1 MSMDIQE
8 NPTKVPLSENAI
20 LHQSG
25 VSFFRIFTAYRKE
38 KKIRTEKIVSGV
50 ISRRA
55 FLDIEKGKSVLSR
68 ENWKFLMH
76 RIGIVTDYFETVVS
90 RKELKDWR
98 CREDICLSVCED
110 CKKAKKLLEEYR
122 NSHIK
127 MSNIERQFC
136 LKIEWLLSRN
146 EKSDEELYKLSKDA
160 VCCTVQEDWKE
171 NLSVLYVG
179 PEELE
184 AMLLVVWSLLKKNEL
199 MDAFRLFDQI
209 QRYPKIHNWE
219 PRMREMICA
228 QIALIG
234 IKLYERMQKIDIG
247 YKIGMESLELLRQQ
261 SSQRYAYPLLAELV
275 RIGIMLEKEKSEEL
289 LQFQKFQKAF
299 EIVYEE
305 NKIPYM
311 RVWQCGSIENS
322 YDVGMVLK
330 RMRMAQEKTQEEV
343 CIDEKGFSFLNVRQL
358 SRMEGKNEIICERI
372 SVIVPI
378 YNTEKYLAR
387 CIESILC
394 QTYTNLEII
403 LVDDGSTDKSG
414 DICDFYA
421 RKDNRVKVVHKENG
435 GAAAAR
441 NFALNMVTGQ
451 YIGFVDSDDTVEK
464 DFFELLYDL
473 ICQYDADISMVA
485 YREIEMGEK
494 IAKLKDKSLIVMNQ
508 KQAVKELLF
517 DRKIQNYVWNKLYKR
532 KLFQG
537 VYFPIGV
544 IYEDISVMYDLIRKI
559 EKLVYLPESKYNY
572 YIRKDSI
579 VNTNSHQKR
588 VDELDSVIK
597 RYKDAKRDFPELE
610 QENAYA
616 LVMWMIRVYSYTVK
630 ENDPNDT
637 FIKEQY
643 ELFQSESQKYLCYI
657 LTNLKPFKRMILL
670 AMLWD
675 LEKGKEVVRMDG
687 ELHE

>member
-1 MSMDIQE
+1 MSMDIQG
-8 NPTKVPLSENAI
+8 NLTKIPLSENAI

-110 CKKAKKLLEEYR
+110 CEKAKKLLEEYR

-146 EKSDEELYKLSKDA
+146 EKSGEELYKLSKDA

-171 NLSVLYVG
+171 NLSALYVG
-179 PEELE
+179 SEELE

-234 IKLYERMQKIDIG
+234 IKLYERMKKIDIA
-247 YKIGMESLELLRQQ
+247 YKIGIESLELLRQQ

-275 RIGIMLEKEKSEEL
+275 RIGIMLEKEKSEKL

-358 SRMEGKNEIICERI
+358 SRIEKGENRPSTENFQFLTRKMGRELDWIMPMLETDSIEVLSMRQDIIYAIGMRQWKKAKNILEQLKTKIGAEDYKEPQIQQEIQFIEAMYELEANRITACEAEKEYYEALSYTFELSWLSLEELPFIRSEEGIII
-372 SVIVPI
+372 SNIADI
-378 YNTEKYLAR
+378 YHDMGNLKKSEELFEKLSSVYQKKQMFLK
-387 CIESILC
+387 
-394 QTYTNLEII
+394 TNSSASAII
-403 LVDDGSTDKSG
+403 LGQYSRLLG
-414 DICDFYA
+414 DIMNY
-421 RKDNRVKVVHKENG
+421 KK
-435 GAAAAR
+435 
-441 NFALNMVTGQ
+441 AL
-451 YIGFVDSDDTVEK
+451 YI
-464 DFFELLYDL
+464 
-473 ICQYDADISMVA
+473 
-485 YREIEMGEK
+485 
-494 IAKLKDKSLIVMNQ
+494 
-508 KQAVKELLF
+508 
-517 DRKIQNYVWNKLYKR
+517 
-532 KLFQG
+532 
-537 VYFPIGV
+537 
-544 IYEDISVMYDLIRKI
+544 
-559 EKLVYLPESKYNY
+559 
-572 YIRKDSI
+572 
-579 VNTNSHQKR
+579 
-588 VDELDSVIK
+588 DSVN
-597 RYKDAKRDFPELE
+597 L
-610 QENAYA
+610 
-616 LVMWMIRVYSYTVK
+616 
-630 ENDPNDT
+630 
-637 FIKEQY
+637 QY
-643 ELFQSESQKYLCYI
+643 ELNDFNLIHIENLLYNQAWAYYEIDREQNSQKI
-657 LTNLKPFKRMILL
+657 QRKFWAAQRFAEFNR
-670 AMLWD
+670 
-675 LEKGKEVVRMDG
+675 KE
-687 ELHE
+687 ELIN

>member
-1 MSMDIQE
+1 MSMDIQG
-8 NPTKVPLSENAI
+8 NLTKIPLSENAI

-76 RIGIVTDYFETVVS
+76 RIGIVTDYFEIVVS

-98 CREDICLSVCED
+98 CREDICLSACED
-110 CKKAKKLLEEYR
+110 CEKAKKLLEEYR

-146 EKSDEELYKLSKDA
+146 EKSGEELYKLSKDA

-171 NLSVLYVG
+171 NLSALYVG

-209 QRYPKIHNWE
+209 QRYLKIHNWE

-234 IKLYERMQKIDIG
+234 IKLYERMQKIDIA
-247 YKIGMESLELLRQQ
+247 YKIGTESLELLRQQ
-261 SSQRYAYPLLAELV
+261 SSQRYAYPLLVELV

-289 LQFQKFQKAF
+289 QQFLKFQKAF
-299 EIVYEE
+299 AILYEE

-358 SRMEGKNEIICERI
+358 SRIEKGENRPSTENFQFLTRKMGRELDWIMPMLETDSIEVLSMRQDIIYAIGMRQWKKAKNILEQLKTKIRAEDYKEPQIQQEIQFIEAMYELEANKITVSEAEKKYYEALSYTFELSWLSLEELPFIRSEEGIII
-372 SVIVPI
+372 SNIADI
-378 YNTEKYLAR
+378 YHDMGNLKKSEELFEKLSSVYQKKQML
-387 CIESILC
+387 LK
-394 QTYTNLEII
+394 TNSSASAII
-403 LVDDGSTDKSG
+403 L
-414 DICDFYA
+414 
-421 RKDNRVKVVHKENG
+421 
-435 GAAAAR
+435 
-441 NFALNMVTGQ
+441 GQ
-451 YIGFVDSDDTVEK
+451 YSR
-464 DFFELLYDL
+464 LLGN
-473 ICQYDADISMVA
+473 I
-485 YREIEMGEK
+485 
-494 IAKLKDKSLIVMNQ
+494 MNY
-508 KQAVKELLF
+508 KKA
-517 DRKIQNYVWNKLYKR
+517 LY
-532 KLFQG
+532 
-537 VYFPIGV
+537 I
-544 IYEDISVMYDLIRKI
+544 
-559 EKLVYLPESKYNY
+559 
-572 YIRKDSI
+572 
-579 VNTNSHQKR
+579 
-588 VDELDSVIK
+588 DSVN
-597 RYKDAKRDFPELE
+597 L
-610 QENAYA
+610 
-616 LVMWMIRVYSYTVK
+616 
-630 ENDPNDT
+630 
-637 FIKEQY
+637 QY
-643 ELFQSESQKYLCYI
+643 ELNDFNLIHIENLLYNQAWAYYEIDREQNNQKIQRKFWTAQRIAEFNRKEELINLLKMRENKYL
-657 LTNLKPFKRMILL
+657 
-670 AMLWD
+670 
-675 LEKGKEVVRMDG
+675 KGD
-687 ELHE
+687 

>member
-1 MSMDIQE
+1 MSMDIQG
-8 NPTKVPLSENAI
+8 NLTKIPLSENAI

-110 CKKAKKLLEEYR
+110 CEKAKKLLEEYR

-146 EKSDEELYKLSKDA
+146 EKSGEELYKLSKDA

-171 NLSVLYVG
+171 NLSALYVG

-234 IKLYERMQKIDIG
+234 IKLYERMQKIDIA
-247 YKIGMESLELLRQQ
+247 YKIGIESLELLRQQ
-261 SSQRYAYPLLAELV
+261 SSQRYVYPLLVELV

-289 LQFQKFQKAF
+289 QQFLKFQKAF
-299 EIVYEE
+299 AILYEE

-343 CIDEKGFSFLNVRQL
+343 CIDENGFSFLNVRQL
-358 SRMEGKNEIICERI
+358 SRIEKGENRPSTENFQFLTRKMGRELDWIMPMLETDSIEVLSMRQDIIYSIGMRQWKKAQNILEQLKTKIGAEDYKEPQIQQEIQFIEAMYELEANKITVSEAEKKYYEALSYTFELSWLSLEELPFIRSEEGIII
-372 SVIVPI
+372 SNIADI
-378 YNTEKYLAR
+378 YHDMGNLKKSEELFEKLSSVYQKKQML
-387 CIESILC
+387 LK
-394 QTYTNLEII
+394 TNSSASAII
-403 LVDDGSTDKSG
+403 L
-414 DICDFYA
+414 
-421 RKDNRVKVVHKENG
+421 
-435 GAAAAR
+435 
-441 NFALNMVTGQ
+441 GQ
-451 YIGFVDSDDTVEK
+451 YSR
-464 DFFELLYDL
+464 LLGN
-473 ICQYDADISMVA
+473 I
-485 YREIEMGEK
+485 
-494 IAKLKDKSLIVMNQ
+494 MNY
-508 KQAVKELLF
+508 KKA
-517 DRKIQNYVWNKLYKR
+517 LY
-532 KLFQG
+532 
-537 VYFPIGV
+537 I
-544 IYEDISVMYDLIRKI
+544 
-559 EKLVYLPESKYNY
+559 
-572 YIRKDSI
+572 
-579 VNTNSHQKR
+579 
-588 VDELDSVIK
+588 DSVN
-597 RYKDAKRDFPELE
+597 L
-610 QENAYA
+610 
-616 LVMWMIRVYSYTVK
+616 
-630 ENDPNDT
+630 
-637 FIKEQY
+637 QY
-643 ELFQSESQKYLCYI
+643 ELNDFNLIHIENLLYNQAWAYYEIDREQNNQKIQRKFWTAQRIAEFNRKEELINLLKMRENKYL
-657 LTNLKPFKRMILL
+657 
-670 AMLWD
+670 
-675 LEKGKEVVRMDG
+675 KGD
-687 ELHE
+687 

>member
-1 MSMDIQE
+1 MSMDIQG
-8 NPTKVPLSENAI
+8 NLTKIPLSENAI

-110 CKKAKKLLEEYR
+110 CEKAKKLLEEYR

-146 EKSDEELYKLSKDA
+146 EKSGEELYKLSKDA

-171 NLSVLYVG
+171 NLSALYVG
-179 PEELE
+179 SEELE

-234 IKLYERMQKIDIG
+234 IKLYERMKKIDIA
-247 YKIGMESLELLRQQ
+247 YKIGIESLELLRQQ

-275 RIGIMLEKEKSEEL
+275 RIGIMLEKEKSEKL

-358 SRMEGKNEIICERI
+358 SRIEKGENRPSTENFQFLTRKMGRELDWIMPMLETDSIEVLSMRQDIIYAIGMRQWKKAKNILEQLKTKIGAEDYKEPQIQQEIQFIEAMYELEANRITACEAEKEYYEALSYTFELSWLSLEELPFIRSEEGIII
-372 SVIVPI
+372 SNIADI
-378 YNTEKYLAR
+378 YHDMGNLKKSEELFEKLSSVYQKKQMFLK
-387 CIESILC
+387 
-394 QTYTNLEII
+394 TNSSASAII
-403 LVDDGSTDKSG
+403 LGQYSRLLG
-414 DICDFYA
+414 DIMNY
-421 RKDNRVKVVHKENG
+421 KK
-435 GAAAAR
+435 
-441 NFALNMVTGQ
+441 AL
-451 YIGFVDSDDTVEK
+451 YI
-464 DFFELLYDL
+464 
-473 ICQYDADISMVA
+473 
-485 YREIEMGEK
+485 
-494 IAKLKDKSLIVMNQ
+494 
-508 KQAVKELLF
+508 
-517 DRKIQNYVWNKLYKR
+517 
-532 KLFQG
+532 
-537 VYFPIGV
+537 
-544 IYEDISVMYDLIRKI
+544 
-559 EKLVYLPESKYNY
+559 
-572 YIRKDSI
+572 
-579 VNTNSHQKR
+579 
-588 VDELDSVIK
+588 DSVN
-597 RYKDAKRDFPELE
+597 L
-610 QENAYA
+610 
-616 LVMWMIRVYSYTVK
+616 
-630 ENDPNDT
+630 
-637 FIKEQY
+637 QY
-643 ELFQSESQKYLCYI
+643 ELNDFNLIHIENLLYNQAWAYYEIDREQNSQKIQRKFWAAQRFAEFNKKEELINLLKMRENKYL
-657 LTNLKPFKRMILL
+657 K
-670 AMLWD
+670 D
-675 LEKGKEVVRMDG
+675 D
-687 ELHE
+687 

>member
-1 MSMDIQE
+1 MSMDIQG
-8 NPTKVPLSENAI
+8 NLTKIPLSENAI

-76 RIGIVTDYFETVVS
+76 RIGIVTDYFEIVVS

-98 CREDICLSVCED
+98 CREDICLSACED
-110 CKKAKKLLEEYR
+110 CEKAKKLLEEYR

-146 EKSDEELYKLSKDA
+146 EKSGEELYKLSKDA

-171 NLSVLYVG
+171 NLSALYVG

-234 IKLYERMQKIDIG
+234 IKLYERMQKIDIA
-247 YKIGMESLELLRQQ
+247 YKIGIESLELLRQQ
-261 SSQRYAYPLLAELV
+261 SSQRYVYPLLVELV

-289 LQFQKFQKAF
+289 QQFLKFQKAF
-299 EIVYEE
+299 AILYEE

-343 CIDEKGFSFLNVRQL
+343 CIDENGFSFLNVRQL
-358 SRMEGKNEIICERI
+358 SRIEKGENRPSTENFQFLTRKMGRELDWIMPMLETDSIEVLSMRQDIIYSIGMRQWKKAQNILEQLKTKIGAEDYKEPQIQQEIQFIEAMYELEANKITVSEAEKKYYEALSYTFELSWLSLEELPFIRSEEGIII
-372 SVIVPI
+372 SNIADI
-378 YNTEKYLAR
+378 YHDMGNLKKSEELFEKLSSVYQKKQML
-387 CIESILC
+387 LK
-394 QTYTNLEII
+394 TNSSASAII
-403 LVDDGSTDKSG
+403 LGQYSRLLG
-414 DICDFYA
+414 DIMNY
-421 RKDNRVKVVHKENG
+421 KK
-435 GAAAAR
+435 
-441 NFALNMVTGQ
+441 AL
-451 YIGFVDSDDTVEK
+451 YI
-464 DFFELLYDL
+464 
-473 ICQYDADISMVA
+473 
-485 YREIEMGEK
+485 
-494 IAKLKDKSLIVMNQ
+494 
-508 KQAVKELLF
+508 
-517 DRKIQNYVWNKLYKR
+517 
-532 KLFQG
+532 
-537 VYFPIGV
+537 
-544 IYEDISVMYDLIRKI
+544 
-559 EKLVYLPESKYNY
+559 
-572 YIRKDSI
+572 
-579 VNTNSHQKR
+579 
-588 VDELDSVIK
+588 DSVN
-597 RYKDAKRDFPELE
+597 L
-610 QENAYA
+610 
-616 LVMWMIRVYSYTVK
+616 
-630 ENDPNDT
+630 
-637 FIKEQY
+637 QY
-643 ELFQSESQKYLCYI
+643 ELNDFNLIHIENLLYNQAWAYYEIDREQNNQKIQRKFWTAQRIAEFNRKEELINLLKMRENKYL
-657 LTNLKPFKRMILL
+657 
-670 AMLWD
+670 
-675 LEKGKEVVRMDG
+675 KGD
-687 ELHE
+687 

>member
-1 MSMDIQE
+1 MSMDIQG
-8 NPTKVPLSENAI
+8 NLTKIPLSENAI

-98 CREDICLSVCED
+98 CREDICLSACED
-110 CKKAKKLLEEYR
+110 CEKAKKLLEEYR

-146 EKSDEELYKLSKDA
+146 EKSGEELYKLSKDA

-171 NLSVLYVG
+171 NLSALYVG

-234 IKLYERMQKIDIG
+234 IKLYERMQKIDIA
-247 YKIGMESLELLRQQ
+247 YKIGTESLELLRQQ
-261 SSQRYAYPLLAELV
+261 SSQRYAYPLLVELV

-289 LQFQKFQKAF
+289 QQFLKFQKAF
-299 EIVYEE
+299 AILYEE

-343 CIDEKGFSFLNVRQL
+343 CIDENGFSFLNVRQL
-358 SRMEGKNEIICERI
+358 SRIEKGENRPSTENFQFLTRKMGRELDWIMPMLETDSIEVLSMRQDIIYSIGMRQWKKAQNILEQLKTKIGAEDYKEPQIQQEIQFIEAMYELEANKITVSEAEKKYYEALSYTFELSWLSLEELPFIRSEEGIII
-372 SVIVPI
+372 SNIADI
-378 YNTEKYLAR
+378 YHDMGNLKKSEELFEKLSSVYQKKQML
-387 CIESILC
+387 LK
-394 QTYTNLEII
+394 TNSSASAII
-403 LVDDGSTDKSG
+403 L
-414 DICDFYA
+414 
-421 RKDNRVKVVHKENG
+421 
-435 GAAAAR
+435 
-441 NFALNMVTGQ
+441 GQ
-451 YIGFVDSDDTVEK
+451 YSR
-464 DFFELLYDL
+464 LLGN
-473 ICQYDADISMVA
+473 I
-485 YREIEMGEK
+485 
-494 IAKLKDKSLIVMNQ
+494 MNY
-508 KQAVKELLF
+508 KKA
-517 DRKIQNYVWNKLYKR
+517 LY
-532 KLFQG
+532 
-537 VYFPIGV
+537 I
-544 IYEDISVMYDLIRKI
+544 
-559 EKLVYLPESKYNY
+559 
-572 YIRKDSI
+572 
-579 VNTNSHQKR
+579 
-588 VDELDSVIK
+588 DSVN
-597 RYKDAKRDFPELE
+597 L
-610 QENAYA
+610 
-616 LVMWMIRVYSYTVK
+616 
-630 ENDPNDT
+630 
-637 FIKEQY
+637 QY
-643 ELFQSESQKYLCYI
+643 ELNDFNLIHIENLLYNQAWAYYEIDREQNNQKIQRKFWTAQRIAEFNRKEELINLLKMRENKYL
-657 LTNLKPFKRMILL
+657 
-670 AMLWD
+670 
-675 LEKGKEVVRMDG
+675 KGD
-687 ELHE
+687 

>member
-1 MSMDIQE
+1 MSMDIQG
-8 NPTKVPLSENAI
+8 NLTKIPLSENAI

-110 CKKAKKLLEEYR
+110 CEKAKKLLEEYR

-171 NLSVLYVG
+171 NLSALYVG
-179 PEELE
+179 SEELE

-234 IKLYERMQKIDIG
+234 IKLYERMKKIDIA
-247 YKIGMESLELLRQQ
+247 YKIGIESLELLRQQ

-275 RIGIMLEKEKSEEL
+275 RIGIMLEKEKSEKL

-358 SRMEGKNEIICERI
+358 SRIEKGENRPSTENFQFLTRKMGRELDWIMPMLETDSIEVLSMRQDIIYAIGMRQWKKAQNILEQLKTKIGAEDYKEPQIQQEIQFIEAMYELEANRITACEAEKEYYEALSYTFELSWLSLEELPFIRSEEGIII
-372 SVIVPI
+372 SNIADI
-378 YNTEKYLAR
+378 YHDMGNLKKSEELFEKLSSVYQKKQMFLK
-387 CIESILC
+387 
-394 QTYTNLEII
+394 TNSSASAII
-403 LVDDGSTDKSG
+403 LGQYSRLLG
-414 DICDFYA
+414 DIMNY
-421 RKDNRVKVVHKENG
+421 KK
-435 GAAAAR
+435 
-441 NFALNMVTGQ
+441 AL
-451 YIGFVDSDDTVEK
+451 YI
-464 DFFELLYDL
+464 
-473 ICQYDADISMVA
+473 
-485 YREIEMGEK
+485 
-494 IAKLKDKSLIVMNQ
+494 
-508 KQAVKELLF
+508 
-517 DRKIQNYVWNKLYKR
+517 
-532 KLFQG
+532 
-537 VYFPIGV
+537 
-544 IYEDISVMYDLIRKI
+544 
-559 EKLVYLPESKYNY
+559 
-572 YIRKDSI
+572 
-579 VNTNSHQKR
+579 
-588 VDELDSVIK
+588 DSVN
-597 RYKDAKRDFPELE
+597 L
-610 QENAYA
+610 
-616 LVMWMIRVYSYTVK
+616 
-630 ENDPNDT
+630 
-637 FIKEQY
+637 QY
-643 ELFQSESQKYLCYI
+643 ELNDFNLIHIENLLYNQAWAYYEIDREQNSQKIQRKFWAAQRFAEFNRKEELINLLKMRENKYL
-657 LTNLKPFKRMILL
+657 K
-670 AMLWD
+670 D
-675 LEKGKEVVRMDG
+675 D
-687 ELHE
+687 

>member
-1 MSMDIQE
+1 MSMDIQG
-8 NPTKVPLSENAI
+8 NLTKIPLSENAI

-55 FLDIEKGKSVLSR
+55 FLNIEKGKSVLSR

-110 CKKAKKLLEEYR
+110 CEKAKKLLEEYR

-146 EKSDEELYKLSKDA
+146 EKSGEELYKLSKDA

-171 NLSVLYVG
+171 NLSALYVG

-234 IKLYERMQKIDIG
+234 IKLYERMQKIDIA
-247 YKIGMESLELLRQQ
+247 YKIGIESLELLRQQ
-261 SSQRYAYPLLAELV
+261 SSQRYVYPLLVELV

-289 LQFQKFQKAF
+289 QQFLKFQKAF
-299 EIVYEE
+299 AILYEE

-358 SRMEGKNEIICERI
+358 SRIEKGENRPSTENFQFLTRKMGRELDWIMPMLETDSIEVLSMRQDIIYAIGMRQWKKAKNILEQLKTKIRAEDYKEPQIQQEIQFIEAMYELEANKITVSEAEKKYYEALSYTFELSWLSLEELPFIRSEEGIII
-372 SVIVPI
+372 SNIADI
-378 YNTEKYLAR
+378 YHDMGNLKKSEELFEKLSSVYQKKQML
-387 CIESILC
+387 LK
-394 QTYTNLEII
+394 TNSSASAII
-403 LVDDGSTDKSG
+403 L
-414 DICDFYA
+414 
-421 RKDNRVKVVHKENG
+421 
-435 GAAAAR
+435 
-441 NFALNMVTGQ
+441 GQ
-451 YIGFVDSDDTVEK
+451 YSR
-464 DFFELLYDL
+464 LLGN
-473 ICQYDADISMVA
+473 I
-485 YREIEMGEK
+485 
-494 IAKLKDKSLIVMNQ
+494 MNY
-508 KQAVKELLF
+508 KKA
-517 DRKIQNYVWNKLYKR
+517 LY
-532 KLFQG
+532 
-537 VYFPIGV
+537 I
-544 IYEDISVMYDLIRKI
+544 
-559 EKLVYLPESKYNY
+559 
-572 YIRKDSI
+572 
-579 VNTNSHQKR
+579 
-588 VDELDSVIK
+588 DSVN
-597 RYKDAKRDFPELE
+597 L
-610 QENAYA
+610 
-616 LVMWMIRVYSYTVK
+616 
-630 ENDPNDT
+630 
-637 FIKEQY
+637 QY
-643 ELFQSESQKYLCYI
+643 ELNDFNLIHIENLLYNQAWAYYEIDREQNNQKIQRKFWTAQRIAEFNRKEELINLLKMRENKYL
-657 LTNLKPFKRMILL
+657 
-670 AMLWD
+670 
-675 LEKGKEVVRMDG
+675 KGD
-687 ELHE
+687 

>member
-1 MSMDIQE
+1 MSMDIQG
-8 NPTKVPLSENAI
+8 NLTKIPLSENAI

-76 RIGIVTDYFETVVS
+76 RIGIVTDYFEIVVS

-98 CREDICLSVCED
+98 CREDICLSAYED
-110 CKKAKKLLEEYR
+110 CEKAKKLLEEYR

-146 EKSDEELYKLSKDA
+146 EKSGEELYKLSKNA

-171 NLSVLYVG
+171 NLSALYVG

-234 IKLYERMQKIDIG
+234 IKLYERMKKIDIA
-247 YKIGMESLELLRQQ
+247 YKIGIESLELLRQQ

-358 SRMEGKNEIICERI
+358 SRIEKGENRPSTENFQFLTRKMGRELDWIMPMLETDSIEVLSMRQDIIYAIGMRQWKKAKNILEQLKTKIGAEDYKEPQIQQEIQFIEAMYELEANRITACEAEKEYYEALSYTFELSWLSLEELPFIRSEEGIII
-372 SVIVPI
+372 SNISDI
-378 YNTEKYLAR
+378 YHDMGNLKKSEELFEKLSSVYQKKQMFLK
-387 CIESILC
+387 
-394 QTYTNLEII
+394 TNSSASAII
-403 LVDDGSTDKSG
+403 LGQYSRLLG
-414 DICDFYA
+414 DIMNY
-421 RKDNRVKVVHKENG
+421 KK
-435 GAAAAR
+435 
-441 NFALNMVTGQ
+441 AL
-451 YIGFVDSDDTVEK
+451 YI
-464 DFFELLYDL
+464 
-473 ICQYDADISMVA
+473 
-485 YREIEMGEK
+485 
-494 IAKLKDKSLIVMNQ
+494 
-508 KQAVKELLF
+508 
-517 DRKIQNYVWNKLYKR
+517 
-532 KLFQG
+532 
-537 VYFPIGV
+537 
-544 IYEDISVMYDLIRKI
+544 
-559 EKLVYLPESKYNY
+559 
-572 YIRKDSI
+572 
-579 VNTNSHQKR
+579 
-588 VDELDSVIK
+588 DSVN
-597 RYKDAKRDFPELE
+597 L
-610 QENAYA
+610 
-616 LVMWMIRVYSYTVK
+616 
-630 ENDPNDT
+630 
-637 FIKEQY
+637 QY
-643 ELFQSESQKYLCYI
+643 ELNDFNLIHIENLLYNQAWAYYEIDREQNSQKIQRKFWAAQRFAEFNRKEELINLLKMRENKYL
-657 LTNLKPFKRMILL
+657 K
-670 AMLWD
+670 D
-675 LEKGKEVVRMDG
+675 D
-687 ELHE
+687 

>member
-1 MSMDIQE
+1 MSMDIQG
-8 NPTKVPLSENAI
+8 NLTKIPLSENAI

-110 CKKAKKLLEEYR
+110 CEKAKKLLEEYR

-146 EKSDEELYKLSKDA
+146 EKSGEELYKLSKDA

-171 NLSVLYVG
+171 NLSALYVG

-209 QRYPKIHNWE
+209 QRYLKIHNWE

-234 IKLYERMQKIDIG
+234 IKLYERMKKIDIA
-247 YKIGMESLELLRQQ
+247 YKIGIESLELLRQQ

-358 SRMEGKNEIICERI
+358 SRIEKGENRPSTENFQFLTRKMGRELDWIMPMLETDSIEVLSMRQDIIYAIGMRQWKKAKNILEQLKTKIRAEDYKEPQIQQEIQFIEAMYELEANKITVSEAEKKYYEALSYTFELSWLSLEELPFIRSEEGIII
-372 SVIVPI
+372 SNIADI
-378 YNTEKYLAR
+378 YHDMGNLKKSEELFEKLSSVYQKKQML
-387 CIESILC
+387 LK
-394 QTYTNLEII
+394 TNSSASAII
-403 LVDDGSTDKSG
+403 L
-414 DICDFYA
+414 
-421 RKDNRVKVVHKENG
+421 
-435 GAAAAR
+435 
-441 NFALNMVTGQ
+441 GQ
-451 YIGFVDSDDTVEK
+451 YSR
-464 DFFELLYDL
+464 LLGN
-473 ICQYDADISMVA
+473 I
-485 YREIEMGEK
+485 
-494 IAKLKDKSLIVMNQ
+494 MNY
-508 KQAVKELLF
+508 KKA
-517 DRKIQNYVWNKLYKR
+517 LY
-532 KLFQG
+532 
-537 VYFPIGV
+537 I
-544 IYEDISVMYDLIRKI
+544 
-559 EKLVYLPESKYNY
+559 
-572 YIRKDSI
+572 
-579 VNTNSHQKR
+579 
-588 VDELDSVIK
+588 DSVN
-597 RYKDAKRDFPELE
+597 L
-610 QENAYA
+610 
-616 LVMWMIRVYSYTVK
+616 
-630 ENDPNDT
+630 
-637 FIKEQY
+637 QY
-643 ELFQSESQKYLCYI
+643 ELNDFNLIHIENLLYNQAWAYYEIDREQNNQKIQRKFWTAQRIAEFNRKEELINLLKMRENKYL
-657 LTNLKPFKRMILL
+657 
-670 AMLWD
+670 
-675 LEKGKEVVRMDG
+675 KGD
-687 ELHE
+687 

>member
-1 MSMDIQE
+1 MSMDIQG
-8 NPTKVPLSENAI
+8 NLTKIPLSENAI

-76 RIGIVTDYFETVVS
+76 RIGIVTDYFEIVVS

-98 CREDICLSVCED
+98 CREDICLSACED
-110 CKKAKKLLEEYR
+110 CEKAKKLLEEYR

-146 EKSDEELYKLSKDA
+146 EKSGEELYKLSKDA

-171 NLSVLYVG
+171 NLSALYVG

-234 IKLYERMQKIDIG
+234 IKLYERMQKIDIA
-247 YKIGMESLELLRQQ
+247 YKIGIESLELLRQQ
-261 SSQRYAYPLLAELV
+261 SSQRYVYPLLVELV

-289 LQFQKFQKAF
+289 QQFLKFQKAF
-299 EIVYEE
+299 AILYEE

-343 CIDEKGFSFLNVRQL
+343 CIDENGFSFLNVRQL
-358 SRMEGKNEIICERI
+358 SRIEKGENRPSTENFQFLTRKMGRELDWIMPMLETDSIEVLSMRQDIIYAIGMRQWKKAKNILEQLKTKIRAEDYKEPQIQQEIQFIEAMYELEANKITVSEAEKKYYEALSYTFELSWLSLEELPFIRSEEGIII
-372 SVIVPI
+372 SNIADI
-378 YNTEKYLAR
+378 YHDMGNLKKSEELFEKLSSVYQKKQML
-387 CIESILC
+387 LK
-394 QTYTNLEII
+394 TNSSASAII
-403 LVDDGSTDKSG
+403 LGQYSRLLG
-414 DICDFYA
+414 DIMNY
-421 RKDNRVKVVHKENG
+421 KK
-435 GAAAAR
+435 
-441 NFALNMVTGQ
+441 AL
-451 YIGFVDSDDTVEK
+451 YI
-464 DFFELLYDL
+464 
-473 ICQYDADISMVA
+473 
-485 YREIEMGEK
+485 
-494 IAKLKDKSLIVMNQ
+494 
-508 KQAVKELLF
+508 
-517 DRKIQNYVWNKLYKR
+517 
-532 KLFQG
+532 
-537 VYFPIGV
+537 
-544 IYEDISVMYDLIRKI
+544 
-559 EKLVYLPESKYNY
+559 
-572 YIRKDSI
+572 
-579 VNTNSHQKR
+579 
-588 VDELDSVIK
+588 DSVN
-597 RYKDAKRDFPELE
+597 L
-610 QENAYA
+610 
-616 LVMWMIRVYSYTVK
+616 
-630 ENDPNDT
+630 
-637 FIKEQY
+637 QY
-643 ELFQSESQKYLCYI
+643 ELNDFNLIHIENLLYNQAWAYYEIDREQNNQKIQRKFWTAQRIAEFNRKEELINLLKMRENKYL
-657 LTNLKPFKRMILL
+657 
-670 AMLWD
+670 
-675 LEKGKEVVRMDG
+675 KGD
-687 ELHE
+687 

>member
-1 MSMDIQE
+1 MSMDIQG
-8 NPTKVPLSENAI
+8 NLTKIPLSENAI

-110 CKKAKKLLEEYR
+110 CEKAKKLLEEYR

-146 EKSDEELYKLSKDA
+146 EKSGEELYKLSKDA

-171 NLSVLYVG
+171 NLSALYVG

-234 IKLYERMQKIDIG
+234 IKLYERMQKIDIA
-247 YKIGMESLELLRQQ
+247 YKIGIESLELLRQQ
-261 SSQRYAYPLLAELV
+261 SSQRYVYPLLVELV

-289 LQFQKFQKAF
+289 QQFLKFQKAF
-299 EIVYEE
+299 AILYEE

-358 SRMEGKNEIICERI
+358 SRIEKGENRPSTENFQFLTRKMGRELDWIMPMLETDSIEVLSMRQDIIYAIGMRQWKKAKNILEQLKTKIRAEDYKEPQIQQEIQFIEAMYELEANKITVSEAEKEYYEALSYTFELSWLSLEELPFIRSEEGIII
-372 SVIVPI
+372 SNIADI
-378 YNTEKYLAR
+378 YHDMGNLKKSEELFEKLSSVYQKKQML
-387 CIESILC
+387 LK
-394 QTYTNLEII
+394 TNSSASAII
-403 LVDDGSTDKSG
+403 L
-414 DICDFYA
+414 
-421 RKDNRVKVVHKENG
+421 
-435 GAAAAR
+435 
-441 NFALNMVTGQ
+441 GQ
-451 YIGFVDSDDTVEK
+451 YSR
-464 DFFELLYDL
+464 LLGN
-473 ICQYDADISMVA
+473 I
-485 YREIEMGEK
+485 
-494 IAKLKDKSLIVMNQ
+494 MNY
-508 KQAVKELLF
+508 KKA
-517 DRKIQNYVWNKLYKR
+517 LY
-532 KLFQG
+532 
-537 VYFPIGV
+537 I
-544 IYEDISVMYDLIRKI
+544 
-559 EKLVYLPESKYNY
+559 
-572 YIRKDSI
+572 
-579 VNTNSHQKR
+579 
-588 VDELDSVIK
+588 DSVN
-597 RYKDAKRDFPELE
+597 L
-610 QENAYA
+610 
-616 LVMWMIRVYSYTVK
+616 
-630 ENDPNDT
+630 
-637 FIKEQY
+637 QY
-643 ELFQSESQKYLCYI
+643 ELNDFNLIHIENLLYNQAWAYYEIDREQNNQKIQRKFWTAQRIAEFNRKEELINLLKMRENKYL
-657 LTNLKPFKRMILL
+657 
-670 AMLWD
+670 
-675 LEKGKEVVRMDG
+675 KGD
-687 ELHE
+687 

>member
-1 MSMDIQE
+1 MSMDIQG
-8 NPTKVPLSENAI
+8 NLTKIPLSENAI

-110 CKKAKKLLEEYR
+110 CEKAKKLLEEYR

-146 EKSDEELYKLSKDA
+146 EKSGEELYKLSKDA

-171 NLSVLYVG
+171 NLSALYVG

-234 IKLYERMQKIDIG
+234 IKLYERMQKIDIA
-247 YKIGMESLELLRQQ
+247 YKIGIESLELLRQQ
-261 SSQRYAYPLLAELV
+261 SSQRYVYPLLVELV

-289 LQFQKFQKAF
+289 QQFLKFQKAF
-299 EIVYEE
+299 AILYEE

-358 SRMEGKNEIICERI
+358 SRIEKGENRPSTENFQFLTRKMGRELDWIMPMLETDSIEVLSMRQDIIYAIGMRQWKKAKNILEQLKTKIRAEDYKEPQIQQEIQFIEAMYELEANKITVSEAEKKYYEALSYTFELSWLSLEELPFIRSEEGIII
-372 SVIVPI
+372 SNIADI
-378 YNTEKYLAR
+378 YHDMGNLKKSEELFEKLSSVYQKKQML
-387 CIESILC
+387 LK
-394 QTYTNLEII
+394 TNSSASAII
-403 LVDDGSTDKSG
+403 L
-414 DICDFYA
+414 
-421 RKDNRVKVVHKENG
+421 
-435 GAAAAR
+435 
-441 NFALNMVTGQ
+441 GQ
-451 YIGFVDSDDTVEK
+451 YSR
-464 DFFELLYDL
+464 LLGN
-473 ICQYDADISMVA
+473 I
-485 YREIEMGEK
+485 
-494 IAKLKDKSLIVMNQ
+494 MNY
-508 KQAVKELLF
+508 KKA
-517 DRKIQNYVWNKLYKR
+517 LY
-532 KLFQG
+532 
-537 VYFPIGV
+537 I
-544 IYEDISVMYDLIRKI
+544 
-559 EKLVYLPESKYNY
+559 
-572 YIRKDSI
+572 
-579 VNTNSHQKR
+579 
-588 VDELDSVIK
+588 DSVN
-597 RYKDAKRDFPELE
+597 L
-610 QENAYA
+610 
-616 LVMWMIRVYSYTVK
+616 
-630 ENDPNDT
+630 
-637 FIKEQY
+637 QY
-643 ELFQSESQKYLCYI
+643 ELNDFNLIHIENLLYNQAWAYYEIDREQNNQKIQRKFWTAQRFAEFNRKEELINLLKMRENKYL
-657 LTNLKPFKRMILL
+657 K
-670 AMLWD
+670 D
-675 LEKGKEVVRMDG
+675 D
-687 ELHE
+687 

>member
-1 MSMDIQE
+1 MSMDIQG
-8 NPTKVPLSENAI
+8 NLTKIPLSENAI

-110 CKKAKKLLEEYR
+110 CEKAKKLLEEYR

-146 EKSDEELYKLSKDA
+146 EKSGEELYKLSKDA

-171 NLSVLYVG
+171 NLSALYVG

-234 IKLYERMQKIDIG
+234 IKLYERMQKIDIA
-247 YKIGMESLELLRQQ
+247 YKIGIESLELLRQQ
-261 SSQRYAYPLLAELV
+261 SSQRYVYPLLVELV

-289 LQFQKFQKAF
+289 QQFLKFQKAF
-299 EIVYEE
+299 AILYEE

-358 SRMEGKNEIICERI
+358 SRIEKGENRPSTENFQFLTRKMGRELDWIMPMLETDSIEVLSMRQDIIYAIGMRQWKKVKNILEQLKTKIRAEDYKEPQIQQEIQFIEAMYELEANKITVSEAEKKYYEALSYTFELSWLSLEELPFIRSEEGIII
-372 SVIVPI
+372 SNIADI
-378 YNTEKYLAR
+378 YHDMGNLKKSEELFEKLSSVYQKKQML
-387 CIESILC
+387 LK
-394 QTYTNLEII
+394 TNSSASAII
-403 LVDDGSTDKSG
+403 L
-414 DICDFYA
+414 
-421 RKDNRVKVVHKENG
+421 
-435 GAAAAR
+435 
-441 NFALNMVTGQ
+441 GQ
-451 YIGFVDSDDTVEK
+451 YSR
-464 DFFELLYDL
+464 LLGN
-473 ICQYDADISMVA
+473 I
-485 YREIEMGEK
+485 
-494 IAKLKDKSLIVMNQ
+494 MNY
-508 KQAVKELLF
+508 KKA
-517 DRKIQNYVWNKLYKR
+517 LY
-532 KLFQG
+532 
-537 VYFPIGV
+537 I
-544 IYEDISVMYDLIRKI
+544 
-559 EKLVYLPESKYNY
+559 
-572 YIRKDSI
+572 
-579 VNTNSHQKR
+579 
-588 VDELDSVIK
+588 DSVN
-597 RYKDAKRDFPELE
+597 L
-610 QENAYA
+610 
-616 LVMWMIRVYSYTVK
+616 
-630 ENDPNDT
+630 
-637 FIKEQY
+637 QY
-643 ELFQSESQKYLCYI
+643 ELNDFNLIHIENLLYNQAWAYYEIDREQNNQKIQRKFWTAQRIAEFNRKEELINLLKMRENKYL
-657 LTNLKPFKRMILL
+657 
-670 AMLWD
+670 
-675 LEKGKEVVRMDG
+675 KGD
-687 ELHE
+687 

>member
-1 MSMDIQE
+1 MSMDIQG
-8 NPTKVPLSENAI
+8 NLTKIPLSENAI

-110 CKKAKKLLEEYR
+110 CEKAKKLLEEYR

-146 EKSDEELYKLSKDA
+146 EKSGEELYKLSKDA

-171 NLSVLYVG
+171 NLSALYVG

-234 IKLYERMQKIDIG
+234 IKLYERMQKIDIA
-247 YKIGMESLELLRQQ
+247 YKIGIESLELLRQQ
-261 SSQRYAYPLLAELV
+261 SSQRYVYPLLVELV

-289 LQFQKFQKAF
+289 QQFLKFQKAF
-299 EIVYEE
+299 AILYEE

-358 SRMEGKNEIICERI
+358 SRIEKGENRPSTENFQLLTRNMGRELDWIMPMLETDSIEVLSMRQDIIYSIGMRQWKKAQNILEQLKTKIGAEDYKEPQIQQEIQFIEAMYELEANKITVSEAEKKYYEALSYTFELSWLSLEELPFIRSEEGIII
-372 SVIVPI
+372 SNIADI
-378 YNTEKYLAR
+378 YHDMGNLKKSEELFEKLSSVYQKKQML
-387 CIESILC
+387 LK
-394 QTYTNLEII
+394 TNSSASAII
-403 LVDDGSTDKSG
+403 L
-414 DICDFYA
+414 
-421 RKDNRVKVVHKENG
+421 
-435 GAAAAR
+435 
-441 NFALNMVTGQ
+441 GQ
-451 YIGFVDSDDTVEK
+451 YSR
-464 DFFELLYDL
+464 LLGN
-473 ICQYDADISMVA
+473 I
-485 YREIEMGEK
+485 
-494 IAKLKDKSLIVMNQ
+494 MNY
-508 KQAVKELLF
+508 KKA
-517 DRKIQNYVWNKLYKR
+517 LY
-532 KLFQG
+532 
-537 VYFPIGV
+537 I
-544 IYEDISVMYDLIRKI
+544 
-559 EKLVYLPESKYNY
+559 
-572 YIRKDSI
+572 
-579 VNTNSHQKR
+579 
-588 VDELDSVIK
+588 DSVN
-597 RYKDAKRDFPELE
+597 L
-610 QENAYA
+610 
-616 LVMWMIRVYSYTVK
+616 
-630 ENDPNDT
+630 
-637 FIKEQY
+637 QY
-643 ELFQSESQKYLCYI
+643 ELNDFNLIHIENLLYNQAWAYYEIDREQNNQKIQRKFWTAQRIAEFNRKEELINLLKMRENKYL
-657 LTNLKPFKRMILL
+657 
-670 AMLWD
+670 
-675 LEKGKEVVRMDG
+675 KGD
-687 ELHE
+687 

>member
-1 MSMDIQE
+1 MSMDIQG
-8 NPTKVPLSENAI
+8 NLTKIPLSENAI

-110 CKKAKKLLEEYR
+110 CEKAKKLLEEYR

-146 EKSDEELYKLSKDA
+146 EKSGEELYKLSKDA

-171 NLSVLYVG
+171 NLSALYVG

-234 IKLYERMQKIDIG
+234 IKLYERMQKIDIA
-247 YKIGMESLELLRQQ
+247 YKIGIESLELLRQQ
-261 SSQRYAYPLLAELV
+261 SSQRYAYPLLVELV

-289 LQFQKFQKAF
+289 QQFLKFQKAF
-299 EIVYEE
+299 AILYEE

-358 SRMEGKNEIICERI
+358 SRIEKGENRPSTENFQFLTRKMGRELDWIMPMLETDSIEVLSMRQDIIYAIGMRQWKKAKNILEQLKTKIRAEDYKEPQIQQEIQFIEAMYELEANKITVSEAEKKYYEALSYTFELSWLSLEELPFIRSEEGIII
-372 SVIVPI
+372 SNIADI
-378 YNTEKYLAR
+378 YHDMGNLKKSEELFEKLSSVYQKKQML
-387 CIESILC
+387 LK
-394 QTYTNLEII
+394 TNSSASAII
-403 LVDDGSTDKSG
+403 L
-414 DICDFYA
+414 
-421 RKDNRVKVVHKENG
+421 
-435 GAAAAR
+435 
-441 NFALNMVTGQ
+441 GQ
-451 YIGFVDSDDTVEK
+451 YSR
-464 DFFELLYDL
+464 LLGN
-473 ICQYDADISMVA
+473 I
-485 YREIEMGEK
+485 
-494 IAKLKDKSLIVMNQ
+494 MNY
-508 KQAVKELLF
+508 KKA
-517 DRKIQNYVWNKLYKR
+517 LY
-532 KLFQG
+532 
-537 VYFPIGV
+537 I
-544 IYEDISVMYDLIRKI
+544 
-559 EKLVYLPESKYNY
+559 
-572 YIRKDSI
+572 
-579 VNTNSHQKR
+579 
-588 VDELDSVIK
+588 DSVN
-597 RYKDAKRDFPELE
+597 L
-610 QENAYA
+610 
-616 LVMWMIRVYSYTVK
+616 
-630 ENDPNDT
+630 
-637 FIKEQY
+637 QY
-643 ELFQSESQKYLCYI
+643 ELNDFNLIHIENLLYNQAWAYYEIDREQNNQKIQRKFWTAQRIAEFNRKEELINLLKMRENKYL
-657 LTNLKPFKRMILL
+657 
-670 AMLWD
+670 
-675 LEKGKEVVRMDG
+675 KGD
-687 ELHE
+687 

>member
-110 CKKAKKLLEEYR
+110 CEKAKKLLEEYR

-171 NLSVLYVG
+171 NLSALYVG
-179 PEELE
+179 SEELE

-234 IKLYERMQKIDIG
+234 IKLYERMKKIDIA
-247 YKIGMESLELLRQQ
+247 YKIGIESLELLRQQ
-261 SSQRYAYPLLAELV
+261 SSQRYAYPLLVELV

-289 LQFQKFQKAF
+289 QQFQKFQKAF
-299 EIVYEE
+299 AIVYEE

-358 SRMEGKNEIICERI
+358 SRIEKGENRPSTENFQFLTRKMGRELDWIMPMLETDSIEVLSMRQDIIYAIGMRQWKKAKNILEQLKTKIGAEDYKEPQIQQEIQFIEAMYELEANRITACEAEKEYYEALSYTFELSWLSLEELPFIRSEEGIII
-372 SVIVPI
+372 SNIADI
-378 YNTEKYLAR
+378 YHDMGNLKKSEELFEKLSSVYQKKQMFLKINSSA
-387 CIESILC
+387 SA
-394 QTYTNLEII
+394 II
-403 LVDDGSTDKSG
+403 LGQYSRLLG
-414 DICDFYA
+414 DIMNYE
-421 RKDNRVKVVHKENG
+421 K
-435 GAAAAR
+435 
-441 NFALNMVTGQ
+441 AL
-451 YIGFVDSDDTVEK
+451 YI
-464 DFFELLYDL
+464 
-473 ICQYDADISMVA
+473 
-485 YREIEMGEK
+485 
-494 IAKLKDKSLIVMNQ
+494 
-508 KQAVKELLF
+508 
-517 DRKIQNYVWNKLYKR
+517 
-532 KLFQG
+532 
-537 VYFPIGV
+537 
-544 IYEDISVMYDLIRKI
+544 
-559 EKLVYLPESKYNY
+559 
-572 YIRKDSI
+572 
-579 VNTNSHQKR
+579 
-588 VDELDSVIK
+588 DSVN
-597 RYKDAKRDFPELE
+597 L
-610 QENAYA
+610 
-616 LVMWMIRVYSYTVK
+616 
-630 ENDPNDT
+630 
-637 FIKEQY
+637 QY
-643 ELFQSESQKYLCYI
+643 ELNDFNLIHIENLLYNQAWAYYEIDREQNNQKIQRKFWAAQRFAEFNRKEELINLLKMRENKYL
-657 LTNLKPFKRMILL
+657 K
-670 AMLWD
+670 D
-675 LEKGKEVVRMDG
+675 D
-687 ELHE
+687 

>member
-1 MSMDIQE
+1 MSMDIQG
-8 NPTKVPLSENAI
+8 NLTKIPLSENVI

-76 RIGIVTDYFETVVS
+76 RIGIVTDYFEIVVS

-98 CREDICLSVCED
+98 CREDICLSACED
-110 CKKAKKLLEEYR
+110 CEKAKKLLEEYR

-146 EKSDEELYKLSKDA
+146 EKSGEELYKLSKDA

-171 NLSVLYVG
+171 NLSALYVG

-234 IKLYERMQKIDIG
+234 IKLYERMKKIDIA
-247 YKIGMESLELLRQQ
+247 YKIGIESLELLRQQ

-299 EIVYEE
+299 AILYEE

-358 SRMEGKNEIICERI
+358 SRIEKGENRPSTENFQFLTRKMGRELDWIMPMLETDSIEVLSMRQDIIYAIGMRQWKKAKNILEQLKTKIRAEDYKEPQIQQEIQFIEAMYELEANKITVSEAEKKYYEALSYTFELSWLSLEELPFIRSEEGIIISNIADIYHDMGNLKKSEELFEKLSSVYQKKQMLLKTNSSASAIILGQYSRLLGNIMNYKKALYIGSVNLQWELNDFNLIHIENLLYNQAWAYYEIDKEQNNQKIQRKFWTAQRI
-372 SVIVPI
+372 AEFNRKEELI
-378 YNTEKYLAR
+378 NLLKMRENKYL
-387 CIESILC
+387 
-394 QTYTNLEII
+394 
-403 LVDDGSTDKSG
+403 KG
-414 DICDFYA
+414 D
-421 RKDNRVKVVHKENG
+421 
-435 GAAAAR
+435 
-441 NFALNMVTGQ
+441 
-451 YIGFVDSDDTVEK
+451 
-464 DFFELLYDL
+464 
-473 ICQYDADISMVA
+473 
-485 YREIEMGEK
+485 
-494 IAKLKDKSLIVMNQ
+494 
-508 KQAVKELLF
+508 
-517 DRKIQNYVWNKLYKR
+517 
-532 KLFQG
+532 
-537 VYFPIGV
+537 
-544 IYEDISVMYDLIRKI
+544 
-559 EKLVYLPESKYNY
+559 
-572 YIRKDSI
+572 
-579 VNTNSHQKR
+579 
-588 VDELDSVIK
+588 
-597 RYKDAKRDFPELE
+597 
-610 QENAYA
+610 
-616 LVMWMIRVYSYTVK
+616 
-630 ENDPNDT
+630 
-637 FIKEQY
+637 
-643 ELFQSESQKYLCYI
+643 
-657 LTNLKPFKRMILL
+657 
-670 AMLWD
+670 
-675 LEKGKEVVRMDG
+675 
-687 ELHE
+687 

>member
-358 SRMEGKNEIICERI
+358 SRIEKGENRPSTENFQFLTRKMGRELDWIMPMLETDSIEVLSMRQDIIYAIGMRQWKKAQNILEQLKTKIGAEDYKEPQIQQEIQFIEAMYELEANRITACEAEKEYYEALSYTFELSWLSLEELPFIRSEEGIIISNIADIYHDMGNLKKSEELFEKLSSAYQKKQIFLKINSSASAIILGQYSRLLGDIMNYEKALYIDSVNLKYELNDFNLIHIENLLYNQAWAYYEIDREQNNQKIQRKFWAAQRFAEFNRKEELI
-372 SVIVPI
+372 
-378 YNTEKYLAR
+378 NLLKMRENKYLK
-387 CIESILC
+387 
-394 QTYTNLEII
+394 
-403 LVDDGSTDKSG
+403 DD
-414 DICDFYA
+414 
-421 RKDNRVKVVHKENG
+421 
-435 GAAAAR
+435 
-441 NFALNMVTGQ
+441 
-451 YIGFVDSDDTVEK
+451 
-464 DFFELLYDL
+464 
-473 ICQYDADISMVA
+473 
-485 YREIEMGEK
+485 
-494 IAKLKDKSLIVMNQ
+494 
-508 KQAVKELLF
+508 
-517 DRKIQNYVWNKLYKR
+517 
-532 KLFQG
+532 
-537 VYFPIGV
+537 
-544 IYEDISVMYDLIRKI
+544 
-559 EKLVYLPESKYNY
+559 
-572 YIRKDSI
+572 
-579 VNTNSHQKR
+579 
-588 VDELDSVIK
+588 
-597 RYKDAKRDFPELE
+597 
-610 QENAYA
+610 
-616 LVMWMIRVYSYTVK
+616 
-630 ENDPNDT
+630 
-637 FIKEQY
+637 
-643 ELFQSESQKYLCYI
+643 
-657 LTNLKPFKRMILL
+657 
-670 AMLWD
+670 
-675 LEKGKEVVRMDG
+675 
-687 ELHE
+687 

>member
-1 MSMDIQE
+1 MSMDIQG
-8 NPTKVPLSENAI
+8 NLTKIPLSENAI

-110 CKKAKKLLEEYR
+110 CEKAKKLLEEYR

-234 IKLYERMQKIDIG
+234 IKLYERMQKIDIA
-247 YKIGMESLELLRQQ
+247 YKIGIESLELLRQQ
-261 SSQRYAYPLLAELV
+261 SSQRYVYPLLVELV

-289 LQFQKFQKAF
+289 QQFLKFQKAF
-299 EIVYEE
+299 AILYEE

-358 SRMEGKNEIICERI
+358 SRIEKGENRPSTENFQFLTRKMGRELDWIMPMLETDSIEVLSMRQDIIYAIGMRQWKKAKNILEQLKTKIRAEDYKEPQIQQEIQFIEAMYELEANKITVSEAEKKYYEALSYTFELSWLSLEELPFIRSEEGIII
-372 SVIVPI
+372 SNIADI
-378 YNTEKYLAR
+378 YHDMGNLKKSEELFEKLSSVYQKKQML
-387 CIESILC
+387 LK
-394 QTYTNLEII
+394 TNSSASAII
-403 LVDDGSTDKSG
+403 LGQYSRLLG
-414 DICDFYA
+414 DIMNY
-421 RKDNRVKVVHKENG
+421 KK
-435 GAAAAR
+435 
-441 NFALNMVTGQ
+441 AL
-451 YIGFVDSDDTVEK
+451 YI
-464 DFFELLYDL
+464 
-473 ICQYDADISMVA
+473 
-485 YREIEMGEK
+485 
-494 IAKLKDKSLIVMNQ
+494 
-508 KQAVKELLF
+508 
-517 DRKIQNYVWNKLYKR
+517 
-532 KLFQG
+532 
-537 VYFPIGV
+537 
-544 IYEDISVMYDLIRKI
+544 
-559 EKLVYLPESKYNY
+559 
-572 YIRKDSI
+572 
-579 VNTNSHQKR
+579 
-588 VDELDSVIK
+588 DSVN
-597 RYKDAKRDFPELE
+597 L
-610 QENAYA
+610 
-616 LVMWMIRVYSYTVK
+616 
-630 ENDPNDT
+630 
-637 FIKEQY
+637 QY
-643 ELFQSESQKYLCYI
+643 ELNDFNLIHIENLLYNQAWAYYEIDREQNNQKIQRKFWTAQRIAEFNRKEELI
-657 LTNLKPFKRMILL
+657 NLLKMRENKYMK
-670 AMLWD
+670 D
-675 LEKGKEVVRMDG
+675 D
-687 ELHE
+687 

>member
-1 MSMDIQE
+1 MSMDIQG
-8 NPTKVPLSENAI
+8 NLTKIPLSENAI

-110 CKKAKKLLEEYR
+110 CEKAKKLLEEYR

-146 EKSDEELYKLSKDA
+146 EKSGEELYKLSKDA

-171 NLSVLYVG
+171 NLSALYVG

-234 IKLYERMQKIDIG
+234 IKLYERMQKIDIA
-247 YKIGMESLELLRQQ
+247 YKIGIESLELLRQQ
-261 SSQRYAYPLLAELV
+261 SSQRYVYPLLVELV

-289 LQFQKFQKAF
+289 QQFLKFQKVFA
-299 EIVYEE
+299 ILYEE

-358 SRMEGKNEIICERI
+358 SRIEKGENRPSTENFQFLTRKMGRELDWIMPMLETDSIEVLSMRQDIIYAIGMRQWKKAKNILEQLKTKIRAEDYKEPQIQQEIQFIEAMYELEANKITVSEAEKKYYEALSYTFELSWLSLEELPFIRSEEGIII
-372 SVIVPI
+372 SNIADI
-378 YNTEKYLAR
+378 YHDMGNLKKSEELFEKLSSVYQKKQML
-387 CIESILC
+387 LK
-394 QTYTNLEII
+394 TNSSASAII
-403 LVDDGSTDKSG
+403 L
-414 DICDFYA
+414 
-421 RKDNRVKVVHKENG
+421 
-435 GAAAAR
+435 
-441 NFALNMVTGQ
+441 GQ
-451 YIGFVDSDDTVEK
+451 YSR
-464 DFFELLYDL
+464 LLGN
-473 ICQYDADISMVA
+473 I
-485 YREIEMGEK
+485 
-494 IAKLKDKSLIVMNQ
+494 MNY
-508 KQAVKELLF
+508 KKA
-517 DRKIQNYVWNKLYKR
+517 LY
-532 KLFQG
+532 
-537 VYFPIGV
+537 I
-544 IYEDISVMYDLIRKI
+544 
-559 EKLVYLPESKYNY
+559 
-572 YIRKDSI
+572 
-579 VNTNSHQKR
+579 
-588 VDELDSVIK
+588 DSVN
-597 RYKDAKRDFPELE
+597 L
-610 QENAYA
+610 
-616 LVMWMIRVYSYTVK
+616 
-630 ENDPNDT
+630 
-637 FIKEQY
+637 QY
-643 ELFQSESQKYLCYI
+643 ELNDFNLIHIENLLYNQAWAYYEIDREQNNQKIQRKFWTAQRIAEFNRKEELINLLKMRENKYL
-657 LTNLKPFKRMILL
+657 
-670 AMLWD
+670 
-675 LEKGKEVVRMDG
+675 KGD
-687 ELHE
+687 

>member
-1 MSMDIQE
+1 MDIKGNLTE
-8 NPTKVPLSENAI
+8 IPLSENAI

-110 CKKAKKLLEEYR
+110 CEKAKKLLEGYR

-136 LKIEWLLSRN
+136 LKIEWLLSRD
-146 EKSDEELYKLSKDA
+146 EKSGEELYKLSEDA

-171 NLSVLYVG
+171 NLSALYVG

-219 PRMREMICA
+219 SRMREMICA

-234 IKLYERMQKIDIG
+234 IKLYERMKKIDIA
-247 YKIGMESLELLRQQ
+247 YKIGIESLELLRQQ

-343 CIDEKGFSFLNVRQL
+343 CIDENGFSFLNVRQL
-358 SRMEGKNEIICERI
+358 SRIEKGENRPSTENFQFLTRNMGRELDWIMPMLETDSIEVLSMRQDIIYSIGMRQWKKAKNILEQLKTKIRAEDYKEPQIQQEIQFIEAMYELEANKITVSEAEKKYYEALSYTFELSWLSLEELPFIRSEEGIII
-372 SVIVPI
+372 SNIADI
-378 YNTEKYLAR
+378 YHDMGNLKKSEELFEKLSSVYQKKQML
-387 CIESILC
+387 LK
-394 QTYTNLEII
+394 TNSSASAII
-403 LVDDGSTDKSG
+403 L
-414 DICDFYA
+414 
-421 RKDNRVKVVHKENG
+421 
-435 GAAAAR
+435 
-441 NFALNMVTGQ
+441 GQ
-451 YIGFVDSDDTVEK
+451 YSR
-464 DFFELLYDL
+464 LLGN
-473 ICQYDADISMVA
+473 I
-485 YREIEMGEK
+485 
-494 IAKLKDKSLIVMNQ
+494 MNY
-508 KQAVKELLF
+508 KKA
-517 DRKIQNYVWNKLYKR
+517 LY
-532 KLFQG
+532 
-537 VYFPIGV
+537 I
-544 IYEDISVMYDLIRKI
+544 
-559 EKLVYLPESKYNY
+559 
-572 YIRKDSI
+572 
-579 VNTNSHQKR
+579 
-588 VDELDSVIK
+588 DSVN
-597 RYKDAKRDFPELE
+597 L
-610 QENAYA
+610 
-616 LVMWMIRVYSYTVK
+616 
-630 ENDPNDT
+630 
-637 FIKEQY
+637 QY
-643 ELFQSESQKYLCYI
+643 ELNDFNLIHIENLLYNQAWAYYEIDREQNNQKIQRKFWTAQRIAEFNRKEELINLLKMRENKYL
-657 LTNLKPFKRMILL
+657 
-670 AMLWD
+670 
-675 LEKGKEVVRMDG
+675 KGD
-687 ELHE
+687 

>member
-305 NKIPYM
+305 NKIPYI

-358 SRMEGKNEIICERI
+358 S
-372 SVIVPI
+372 
-378 YNTEKYLAR
+378 
-387 CIESILC
+387 CIEKGENRPSTENFQFLTRKMGRELDWIMPMLETDSIEVLSMR
-394 QTYTNLEII
+394 QDIIYAIGMRQWKNAQNILEQLKTKIGAE
-403 LVDDGSTDKSG
+403 D
-414 DICDFYA
+414 Y
-421 RKDNRVKVVHKENG
+421 KEP
-435 GAAAAR
+435 
-441 NFALNMVTGQ
+441 Q
-451 YIGFVDSDDTVEK
+451 I
-464 DFFELLYDL
+464 
-473 ICQYDADISMVA
+473 QQ
-485 YREIEMGEK
+485 EIRFIE
-494 IAKLKDKSLIVMNQ
+494 A
-508 KQAVKELLF
+508 
-517 DRKIQNYVWNKLYKR
+517 
-532 KLFQG
+532 
-537 VYFPIGV
+537 
-544 IYEDISVMYDLIRKI
+544 MYDLEVNKITACEAEKEYYEALSYTFELSWLSLEELPFIRSEEGIIISNIADIYHDMGNLKKSEELF
-559 EKLVYLPESKYNY
+559 EKLSLVYQKKQMFLKINSSASAIILGQYSRLLGDIMNY
-572 YIRKDSI
+572 KKALYI
-579 VNTNSHQKR
+579 
-588 VDELDSVIK
+588 DSVN
-597 RYKDAKRDFPELE
+597 L
-610 QENAYA
+610 
-616 LVMWMIRVYSYTVK
+616 
-630 ENDPNDT
+630 
-637 FIKEQY
+637 QY
-643 ELFQSESQKYLCYI
+643 ELNDFNLIHIENLLYNQAWAYYEIDREQNNKKIQRKFWVAQRFAEFNRKEELINLLKMRENKYM
-657 LTNLKPFKRMILL
+657 K
-670 AMLWD
+670 D
-675 LEKGKEVVRMDG
+675 D
-687 ELHE
+687 

>member
-1 MSMDIQE
+1 MSMDIQG
-8 NPTKVPLSENAI
+8 NLTKIPLSENAI

-110 CKKAKKLLEEYR
+110 CEKAKKLLEEYR

-146 EKSDEELYKLSKDA
+146 EKSGEELYKLSKDA

-171 NLSVLYVG
+171 NLSALYVG

-234 IKLYERMQKIDIG
+234 IKLYERMQKIDIA
-247 YKIGMESLELLRQQ
+247 YKIGIESLELLRQQ
-261 SSQRYAYPLLAELV
+261 SSQRYVYPLLVELV

-289 LQFQKFQKAF
+289 QQFLKFQKAF
-299 EIVYEE
+299 AILYEE

-358 SRMEGKNEIICERI
+358 SRIEKGENRPSTENFQFLTRKMGRELDWIMPMLETDSIEVLSMRQDIIYAIGMRQWKKAKNILEQLKTKIRAEDYKEPQIQQEIQFIEAMYELEANKITVSEAEKKYYEALSYTFELSWLSLEELPFIRSEEGIII
-372 SVIVPI
+372 SNIADI
-378 YNTEKYLAR
+378 YHDMGNLKKSEELFEKLSSVYQKKQML
-387 CIESILC
+387 LK
-394 QTYTNLEII
+394 TNSSASAII
-403 LVDDGSTDKSG
+403 L
-414 DICDFYA
+414 
-421 RKDNRVKVVHKENG
+421 
-435 GAAAAR
+435 
-441 NFALNMVTGQ
+441 GQ
-451 YIGFVDSDDTVEK
+451 YSR
-464 DFFELLYDL
+464 LLGN
-473 ICQYDADISMVA
+473 I
-485 YREIEMGEK
+485 
-494 IAKLKDKSLIVMNQ
+494 MNY
-508 KQAVKELLF
+508 KKA
-517 DRKIQNYVWNKLYKR
+517 LY
-532 KLFQG
+532 
-537 VYFPIGV
+537 I
-544 IYEDISVMYDLIRKI
+544 
-559 EKLVYLPESKYNY
+559 
-572 YIRKDSI
+572 
-579 VNTNSHQKR
+579 
-588 VDELDSVIK
+588 DSVN
-597 RYKDAKRDFPELE
+597 L
-610 QENAYA
+610 
-616 LVMWMIRVYSYTVK
+616 
-630 ENDPNDT
+630 
-637 FIKEQY
+637 QY
-643 ELFQSESQKYLCYI
+643 ELNDFNLIHIENLLYNQAWAYYEIDREQNNQKIQRKFWTAQRIAEFNRKEELINLLKMRENKYL
-657 LTNLKPFKRMILL
+657 K
-670 AMLWD
+670 D
-675 LEKGKEVVRMDG
+675 D
-687 ELHE
+687 

>member
-1 MSMDIQE
+1 MSMDIQG
-8 NPTKVPLSENAI
+8 NLTKIPLSENAI

-110 CKKAKKLLEEYR
+110 CEKAKKLLEEYR

-146 EKSDEELYKLSKDA
+146 EKSGEELYKLSKDA

-171 NLSVLYVG
+171 NLSALYVG

-234 IKLYERMQKIDIG
+234 IKLYERMQKIDIA
-247 YKIGMESLELLRQQ
+247 YKIGIESLELLRQQ
-261 SSQRYAYPLLAELV
+261 SSQRYVYPLLVELV

-289 LQFQKFQKAF
+289 QQFLKFQKAF
-299 EIVYEE
+299 AILYEE

-343 CIDEKGFSFLNVRQL
+343 CIDENGFSFLNVRQL
-358 SRMEGKNEIICERI
+358 SRIEKGENRPSTENFQFLTRKMGRELDWIMPMLETDSIEVLSMRQDIIYSIGMRQWKKAQNILEQLKTKIGAEDYKEPQIQQEIQFIEAMYELEANKITVSEAEKKYYEALSYTFELSWLSLEELPFIRSEEGIII
-372 SVIVPI
+372 SNIADI
-378 YNTEKYLAR
+378 YHDMGNLKKSEELFEKLSSVYQKKQML
-387 CIESILC
+387 LK
-394 QTYTNLEII
+394 TNSSASAII
-403 LVDDGSTDKSG
+403 LGQYSRLLG
-414 DICDFYA
+414 DIMNY
-421 RKDNRVKVVHKENG
+421 KK
-435 GAAAAR
+435 
-441 NFALNMVTGQ
+441 AL
-451 YIGFVDSDDTVEK
+451 YI
-464 DFFELLYDL
+464 
-473 ICQYDADISMVA
+473 
-485 YREIEMGEK
+485 
-494 IAKLKDKSLIVMNQ
+494 
-508 KQAVKELLF
+508 
-517 DRKIQNYVWNKLYKR
+517 
-532 KLFQG
+532 
-537 VYFPIGV
+537 
-544 IYEDISVMYDLIRKI
+544 
-559 EKLVYLPESKYNY
+559 
-572 YIRKDSI
+572 
-579 VNTNSHQKR
+579 
-588 VDELDSVIK
+588 DSVN
-597 RYKDAKRDFPELE
+597 L
-610 QENAYA
+610 
-616 LVMWMIRVYSYTVK
+616 
-630 ENDPNDT
+630 
-637 FIKEQY
+637 QY
-643 ELFQSESQKYLCYI
+643 ELNDFNLIHIENLLYNQAWAYYEIDREQNNQKIQRKFWTAQRIAEFNRKEELINLLKMRENKYL
-657 LTNLKPFKRMILL
+657 
-670 AMLWD
+670 
-675 LEKGKEVVRMDG
+675 KGD
-687 ELHE
+687 

>member
-1 MSMDIQE
+1 MSMDIQG
-8 NPTKVPLSENAI
+8 NLTKIPLSENAI

-38 KKIRTEKIVSGV
+38 KKISTEKIVSGV

-76 RIGIVTDYFETVVS
+76 RIGIVTDYFEIVVS

-98 CREDICLSVCED
+98 CREDICLSACED
-110 CKKAKKLLEEYR
+110 CEKAKKLLEEYR

-146 EKSDEELYKLSKDA
+146 EKSGEELYKLSKDA

-171 NLSVLYVG
+171 SLSALYVG

-234 IKLYERMQKIDIG
+234 IKLYERMKKIDIA
-247 YKIGMESLELLRQQ
+247 YKIGIESLELLRQQ

-343 CIDEKGFSFLNVRQL
+343 CIDENGFSFLNVRQL
-358 SRMEGKNEIICERI
+358 SRIEKGENRPSTENFQFLTRKMGRELDWIMPMLETDSIEVLSMRQDIIYAIGMRQWKKVQNILEQLKTKIRAEDYKEPQIQQEIQFIEAMYELEANKITVSEAEKEYYEALSYTFELSWLSLEELPFIRSEEGIII
-372 SVIVPI
+372 SNIADI
-378 YNTEKYLAR
+378 YHDMGNLKKSEELFEKLSSVYQKKQMFLK
-387 CIESILC
+387 
-394 QTYTNLEII
+394 TNSSASAII
-403 LVDDGSTDKSG
+403 L
-414 DICDFYA
+414 
-421 RKDNRVKVVHKENG
+421 
-435 GAAAAR
+435 
-441 NFALNMVTGQ
+441 GQ
-451 YIGFVDSDDTVEK
+451 YSR
-464 DFFELLYDL
+464 LLGN
-473 ICQYDADISMVA
+473 I
-485 YREIEMGEK
+485 
-494 IAKLKDKSLIVMNQ
+494 MNY
-508 KQAVKELLF
+508 KKA
-517 DRKIQNYVWNKLYKR
+517 LY
-532 KLFQG
+532 
-537 VYFPIGV
+537 I
-544 IYEDISVMYDLIRKI
+544 
-559 EKLVYLPESKYNY
+559 
-572 YIRKDSI
+572 
-579 VNTNSHQKR
+579 
-588 VDELDSVIK
+588 DSVN
-597 RYKDAKRDFPELE
+597 L
-610 QENAYA
+610 
-616 LVMWMIRVYSYTVK
+616 
-630 ENDPNDT
+630 
-637 FIKEQY
+637 QY
-643 ELFQSESQKYLCYI
+643 ELNDFNLIHIENLLYNQAWAYYEIDREQNNQKIQRKFWAAQRFAEFNRKEELINLLKMRENKYL
-657 LTNLKPFKRMILL
+657 K
-670 AMLWD
+670 D
-675 LEKGKEVVRMDG
+675 D
-687 ELHE
+687 

>member
-1 MSMDIQE
+1 MSMDIQG
-8 NPTKVPLSENAI
+8 NLTKIPLSENAI

-110 CKKAKKLLEEYR
+110 CEKAKKLLEEYR

-146 EKSDEELYKLSKDA
+146 EKSGEELYKLSKDA

-171 NLSVLYVG
+171 NLSALYVG

-234 IKLYERMQKIDIG
+234 IKLYERMQKIDIA
-247 YKIGMESLELLRQQ
+247 YKIGIESLELLRQQ
-261 SSQRYAYPLLAELV
+261 SSQRYAYPLLVELV

-289 LQFQKFQKAF
+289 QQFLKFQKAF
-299 EIVYEE
+299 AILYEE
-305 NKIPYM
+305 DKIPYM

-343 CIDEKGFSFLNVRQL
+343 CIDENGFSFLNVRQL
-358 SRMEGKNEIICERI
+358 SRIEKGENRPSTENFQFLTRKMGRELDWIMPMLETDSIEVLSMRQDIIYSIGMRQWKKAKNILEQLKTKIRAEDYKEPQIQQEIQFIEAMYELEANKITVSEAEKKYYEALSYTFELSWLSLEELPFIRSEEGIII
-372 SVIVPI
+372 SNIADI
-378 YNTEKYLAR
+378 YHDMGNLKKSEELFEKLSSVYQKKQML
-387 CIESILC
+387 LK
-394 QTYTNLEII
+394 TNSSASAII
-403 LVDDGSTDKSG
+403 L
-414 DICDFYA
+414 
-421 RKDNRVKVVHKENG
+421 
-435 GAAAAR
+435 
-441 NFALNMVTGQ
+441 GQ
-451 YIGFVDSDDTVEK
+451 YSR
-464 DFFELLYDL
+464 LLGN
-473 ICQYDADISMVA
+473 I
-485 YREIEMGEK
+485 
-494 IAKLKDKSLIVMNQ
+494 MNY
-508 KQAVKELLF
+508 KKA
-517 DRKIQNYVWNKLYKR
+517 LY
-532 KLFQG
+532 
-537 VYFPIGV
+537 I
-544 IYEDISVMYDLIRKI
+544 
-559 EKLVYLPESKYNY
+559 
-572 YIRKDSI
+572 
-579 VNTNSHQKR
+579 
-588 VDELDSVIK
+588 DSVN
-597 RYKDAKRDFPELE
+597 L
-610 QENAYA
+610 
-616 LVMWMIRVYSYTVK
+616 
-630 ENDPNDT
+630 
-637 FIKEQY
+637 QY
-643 ELFQSESQKYLCYI
+643 ELNDFNLIHIENLLYNQAWAYYEIDREQNNQKIQRKFWTAQRIAEFNRKEELINLLKMRENKYL
-657 LTNLKPFKRMILL
+657 
-670 AMLWD
+670 
-675 LEKGKEVVRMDG
+675 KGD
-687 ELHE
+687 

>member
-1 MSMDIQE
+1 MSMDIQG
-8 NPTKVPLSENAI
+8 NLTKIPLSENVI

-76 RIGIVTDYFETVVS
+76 RIGIVTDYFEIVVS

-98 CREDICLSVCED
+98 CREDICLSACED
-110 CKKAKKLLEEYR
+110 CEKAKKLLEEYR

-146 EKSDEELYKLSKDA
+146 EKSGEELYKLSKDA

-171 NLSVLYVG
+171 NLSALYVG

-234 IKLYERMQKIDIG
+234 IKLYERMQKIDIA
-247 YKIGMESLELLRQQ
+247 YKIGIESLELLRQQ
-261 SSQRYAYPLLAELV
+261 SSQRYVYPLLVELV

-289 LQFQKFQKAF
+289 QQFLKFQKAF
-299 EIVYEE
+299 AILYEE

-358 SRMEGKNEIICERI
+358 SRIEKGENRPSTENFQFLTRKMGRELDWIMPMLETDSIEVLSMRQDIIYSIGMSQWKKAQNILEQLKTKIGAEDYKEPQIQQEIQFIEAMYELEANKITVSEAEKKYYEALSYTFELSWLSLEELPFIRSEEGIII
-372 SVIVPI
+372 SNIADI
-378 YNTEKYLAR
+378 YHDMGNLKKSEELFEKLSSVYQKKQML
-387 CIESILC
+387 LK
-394 QTYTNLEII
+394 TNSSASAII
-403 LVDDGSTDKSG
+403 LGQYSRLLG
-414 DICDFYA
+414 DIMNY
-421 RKDNRVKVVHKENG
+421 KK
-435 GAAAAR
+435 
-441 NFALNMVTGQ
+441 AL
-451 YIGFVDSDDTVEK
+451 YI
-464 DFFELLYDL
+464 
-473 ICQYDADISMVA
+473 
-485 YREIEMGEK
+485 
-494 IAKLKDKSLIVMNQ
+494 
-508 KQAVKELLF
+508 
-517 DRKIQNYVWNKLYKR
+517 
-532 KLFQG
+532 
-537 VYFPIGV
+537 
-544 IYEDISVMYDLIRKI
+544 
-559 EKLVYLPESKYNY
+559 
-572 YIRKDSI
+572 
-579 VNTNSHQKR
+579 
-588 VDELDSVIK
+588 DSVN
-597 RYKDAKRDFPELE
+597 L
-610 QENAYA
+610 
-616 LVMWMIRVYSYTVK
+616 
-630 ENDPNDT
+630 
-637 FIKEQY
+637 QY
-643 ELFQSESQKYLCYI
+643 ELNDFNLIHIENLLYNQAWAYYEIDREQNNQKIQRKFWTAQRIAEFNRKEELINLLKMRENKYL
-657 LTNLKPFKRMILL
+657 
-670 AMLWD
+670 
-675 LEKGKEVVRMDG
+675 KGD
-687 ELHE
+687 

>member
-1 MSMDIQE
+1 MSMDIQG
-8 NPTKVPLSENAI
+8 NLTKIPLSENAI

-76 RIGIVTDYFETVVS
+76 RIGIVTDYFETIVS

-146 EKSDEELYKLSKDA
+146 EKSGEELYKLSKDA

-171 NLSVLYVG
+171 NLSALYVG

-234 IKLYERMQKIDIG
+234 IKLYERMQKIDIA
-247 YKIGMESLELLRQQ
+247 YKIGIESLELLRQQ
-261 SSQRYAYPLLAELV
+261 SSQRYVYPLLVELV

-289 LQFQKFQKAF
+289 QQFLKFQKAF
-299 EIVYEE
+299 AILYEE

-358 SRMEGKNEIICERI
+358 SRIEKGENRPSTENFQFLTRKMGRELDWIMPMLETDSIEVLSMRQDIIYAIGMRQWKKAKNILEQLKTKIRAEDYKEPQIQQEIQFIEAMYELEANKITVSEAEKKYYEALSYTFELSWLSLEELPFIRSEEGIII
-372 SVIVPI
+372 SNIADI
-378 YNTEKYLAR
+378 YHDMGNLKKSEELFEKLSSVYQKKQML
-387 CIESILC
+387 LK
-394 QTYTNLEII
+394 TNSSASAII
-403 LVDDGSTDKSG
+403 LGQYSRLLG
-414 DICDFYA
+414 DIMNY
-421 RKDNRVKVVHKENG
+421 KK
-435 GAAAAR
+435 
-441 NFALNMVTGQ
+441 AL
-451 YIGFVDSDDTVEK
+451 YI
-464 DFFELLYDL
+464 
-473 ICQYDADISMVA
+473 
-485 YREIEMGEK
+485 
-494 IAKLKDKSLIVMNQ
+494 
-508 KQAVKELLF
+508 
-517 DRKIQNYVWNKLYKR
+517 
-532 KLFQG
+532 
-537 VYFPIGV
+537 
-544 IYEDISVMYDLIRKI
+544 
-559 EKLVYLPESKYNY
+559 
-572 YIRKDSI
+572 
-579 VNTNSHQKR
+579 
-588 VDELDSVIK
+588 DSVN
-597 RYKDAKRDFPELE
+597 L
-610 QENAYA
+610 
-616 LVMWMIRVYSYTVK
+616 
-630 ENDPNDT
+630 
-637 FIKEQY
+637 QY
-643 ELFQSESQKYLCYI
+643 ELNDFNLIHIENLLYNQAWAYYEIDREQNNQKIQRKFWTAQRIAEFNRKEELINLLKMRENKYL
-657 LTNLKPFKRMILL
+657 
-670 AMLWD
+670 
-675 LEKGKEVVRMDG
+675 KGD
-687 ELHE
+687 

>member
-1 MSMDIQE
+1 MSMDIQG
-8 NPTKVPLSENAI
+8 NLTKIPLSENAI

-110 CKKAKKLLEEYR
+110 CEKAKKLLEGYR

-136 LKIEWLLSRN
+136 LKIEWLLSRD
-146 EKSDEELYKLSKDA
+146 EKSGEELYKLSEDA

-171 NLSVLYVG
+171 NLSALYVG

-234 IKLYERMQKIDIG
+234 IKLYERMQKIDIA
-247 YKIGMESLELLRQQ
+247 YKIGIESLELLRQQ
-261 SSQRYAYPLLAELV
+261 SSQRYVYPLLVELV

-289 LQFQKFQKAF
+289 QQFLKFQKAF
-299 EIVYEE
+299 AILYEE

-343 CIDEKGFSFLNVRQL
+343 CIDENGFSFLNVRQL
-358 SRMEGKNEIICERI
+358 SRIEKGENRPSTENFQFLTRNMGRELDWIMPMLETDSIEVLSMRQDIIYSIGMRQWKKAKNILEQLKTKIRAEDYKEPQIQQEIQFIEAMYELEANKITVSEAEKKYYEALSYTFELSWLSLEELPFIRSEEGIII
-372 SVIVPI
+372 SNIADI
-378 YNTEKYLAR
+378 YHDMGNLKKSEELFEKLSSVYQKKQML
-387 CIESILC
+387 LK
-394 QTYTNLEII
+394 TNSSASAII
-403 LVDDGSTDKSG
+403 L
-414 DICDFYA
+414 
-421 RKDNRVKVVHKENG
+421 
-435 GAAAAR
+435 
-441 NFALNMVTGQ
+441 GQ
-451 YIGFVDSDDTVEK
+451 YSR
-464 DFFELLYDL
+464 LLGN
-473 ICQYDADISMVA
+473 I
-485 YREIEMGEK
+485 
-494 IAKLKDKSLIVMNQ
+494 MNY
-508 KQAVKELLF
+508 KKA
-517 DRKIQNYVWNKLYKR
+517 LY
-532 KLFQG
+532 
-537 VYFPIGV
+537 I
-544 IYEDISVMYDLIRKI
+544 
-559 EKLVYLPESKYNY
+559 
-572 YIRKDSI
+572 
-579 VNTNSHQKR
+579 
-588 VDELDSVIK
+588 DSVN
-597 RYKDAKRDFPELE
+597 L
-610 QENAYA
+610 
-616 LVMWMIRVYSYTVK
+616 
-630 ENDPNDT
+630 
-637 FIKEQY
+637 QY
-643 ELFQSESQKYLCYI
+643 ELNDFNLIHIENLLYNQAWAYYEIDREQNNQKIQRKFWTAQRIAEFNRKEELINLLKMRENKYL
-657 LTNLKPFKRMILL
+657 
-670 AMLWD
+670 
-675 LEKGKEVVRMDG
+675 KGD
-687 ELHE
+687 

>member
-1 MSMDIQE
+1 MSMDIQG
-8 NPTKVPLSENAI
+8 NLTKIPLSENAI

-110 CKKAKKLLEEYR
+110 CEKAKKLLEEYR

-234 IKLYERMQKIDIG
+234 IKLYERMQKIDIA
-247 YKIGMESLELLRQQ
+247 YKIGIESLELLRQQ
-261 SSQRYAYPLLAELV
+261 SSQRYVYPLLVELV

-289 LQFQKFQKAF
+289 QQFLKFQKAF
-299 EIVYEE
+299 AILYEE

-358 SRMEGKNEIICERI
+358 SRIEKGENRPSTENFQFLTRKMGRELDWIMPMLETDSIEVLSMRQDIIYAIGMRQWKKAKNILEQLKTKIRAEDYKEPQIQQEIQFIEAMYELEANKITVSEAEKKYYEALSYTFELSWLSLEELPFIRSEEGIII
-372 SVIVPI
+372 SNIADI
-378 YNTEKYLAR
+378 YHDMGNLKKSEELFEKLSSVYQKKQMFLK
-387 CIESILC
+387 
-394 QTYTNLEII
+394 TNSSASAII
-403 LVDDGSTDKSG
+403 LGQYSRLLG
-414 DICDFYA
+414 DIMNY
-421 RKDNRVKVVHKENG
+421 KK
-435 GAAAAR
+435 
-441 NFALNMVTGQ
+441 AL
-451 YIGFVDSDDTVEK
+451 YI
-464 DFFELLYDL
+464 
-473 ICQYDADISMVA
+473 
-485 YREIEMGEK
+485 
-494 IAKLKDKSLIVMNQ
+494 
-508 KQAVKELLF
+508 
-517 DRKIQNYVWNKLYKR
+517 
-532 KLFQG
+532 
-537 VYFPIGV
+537 
-544 IYEDISVMYDLIRKI
+544 
-559 EKLVYLPESKYNY
+559 
-572 YIRKDSI
+572 
-579 VNTNSHQKR
+579 
-588 VDELDSVIK
+588 DSVN
-597 RYKDAKRDFPELE
+597 L
-610 QENAYA
+610 
-616 LVMWMIRVYSYTVK
+616 
-630 ENDPNDT
+630 
-637 FIKEQY
+637 QY
-643 ELFQSESQKYLCYI
+643 ELNDFNLIHIENLLYNQAWAYYEIDREQNSQKIQRKFWAAQRFAEFNRKEELINLLKMRENKYL
-657 LTNLKPFKRMILL
+657 K
-670 AMLWD
+670 D
-675 LEKGKEVVRMDG
+675 D
-687 ELHE
+687 

>member
-358 SRMEGKNEIICERI
+358 SRIEKGENRPSTENFQFLTRKMGRELDWIMPMLEIDSIEVLSMRQDIIYAIGMRQWKKAQNILEQLKTKIGAEDYKEPQIQQEIQFIEAMYELEANRITACEAEKEYYEALSYTFELSWLSLEELPFIRSEEGIIISNIADIYHDMGNLKKSEELFEKLSSVYQKKQIFLKINSSASAIILGQYSRLLGDIMNYEKALYIDSVNLKYELNDFNLIHIENLLYNQAWAYYEIDREQNNQKIQRKFWAAQRFAEFNRKEELI
-372 SVIVPI
+372 
-378 YNTEKYLAR
+378 NLLKMRENKYLK
-387 CIESILC
+387 
-394 QTYTNLEII
+394 
-403 LVDDGSTDKSG
+403 DD
-414 DICDFYA
+414 
-421 RKDNRVKVVHKENG
+421 
-435 GAAAAR
+435 
-441 NFALNMVTGQ
+441 
-451 YIGFVDSDDTVEK
+451 
-464 DFFELLYDL
+464 
-473 ICQYDADISMVA
+473 
-485 YREIEMGEK
+485 
-494 IAKLKDKSLIVMNQ
+494 
-508 KQAVKELLF
+508 
-517 DRKIQNYVWNKLYKR
+517 
-532 KLFQG
+532 
-537 VYFPIGV
+537 
-544 IYEDISVMYDLIRKI
+544 
-559 EKLVYLPESKYNY
+559 
-572 YIRKDSI
+572 
-579 VNTNSHQKR
+579 
-588 VDELDSVIK
+588 
-597 RYKDAKRDFPELE
+597 
-610 QENAYA
+610 
-616 LVMWMIRVYSYTVK
+616 
-630 ENDPNDT
+630 
-637 FIKEQY
+637 
-643 ELFQSESQKYLCYI
+643 
-657 LTNLKPFKRMILL
+657 
-670 AMLWD
+670 
-675 LEKGKEVVRMDG
+675 
-687 ELHE
+687 